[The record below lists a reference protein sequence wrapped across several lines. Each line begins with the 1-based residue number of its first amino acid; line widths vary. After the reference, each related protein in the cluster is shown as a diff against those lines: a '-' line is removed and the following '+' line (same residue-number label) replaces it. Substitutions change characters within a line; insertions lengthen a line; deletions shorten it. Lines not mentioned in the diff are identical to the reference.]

1 MLMTYSITIQD
12 KMGKKVGELPMAS
25 PNDVLN
31 LINKGFIVI
40 NNYTGTPINISEVQ
54 SMIGVSECVI
64 GE

>member
-25 PNDVLN
+25 PSDVLN

-40 NNYTGTPINISEVQ
+40 NNYTGTPISISEVQ
-54 SMIGVSECVI
+54 NMIGVSECVI

>member
-12 KMGKKVGELPMAS
+12 KMGKKVGELPMATPS
-25 PNDVLN
+25 EVAQ

-54 SMIGVSECVI
+54 STIGVSECII